1 MMENRFENFDQ
12 ILSHF
17 DEFCDAFESKAA
29 EAFNR
34 GDSNNGEVVRAATA
48 KLGGETPSVVTEIG
62 ESGTAS
68 EPFGETD
75 ISVQTPEGEG
85 V

>member
-1 MMENRFENFDQ
+1 MMENRFENFEQ

-29 EAFNR
+29 EAFNK

-48 KLGGETPSVVTEIG
+48 KLGGETPSVVTEIR
-62 ESGTAS
+62 ESREEG

>member
-34 GDSNNGEVVRAATA
+34 GDTNNGEVIRAATA
-48 KLGGETPSVVTEIG
+48 KLGGEAPSAIAEVR
-62 ESGTAS
+62 ESGVES
-68 EPFGETD
+68 LPVGETD
-75 ISVQTPEGEG
+75 DCVQTPEGE
-85 V
+85 

>member
-34 GDSNNGEVVRAATA
+34 GDTNNGEVIRAATA

-68 EPFGETD
+68 ESLGETD
-75 ISVQTPEGEG
+75 IGVQTPEGEG

>member
-1 MMENRFENFDQ
+1 MMENRFENFEQ

-34 GDSNNGEVVRAATA
+34 GDTNNGEVIRAATA

-62 ESGTAS
+62 ESGES
-68 EPFGETD
+68 GEPFGETD
-75 ISVQTPEGEG
+75 ISVQTPECE
-85 V
+85 

>member
-34 GDSNNGEVVRAATA
+34 GDSNNGNVVRAATD
-48 KLGGETPSVVTEIG
+48 KLGGETPSAVAEIG
-62 ESGTAS
+62 EPGDEGSS
-68 EPFGETD
+68 VGETD
-75 ISVQTPEGEG
+75 VSVSQTEGE
-85 V
+85 